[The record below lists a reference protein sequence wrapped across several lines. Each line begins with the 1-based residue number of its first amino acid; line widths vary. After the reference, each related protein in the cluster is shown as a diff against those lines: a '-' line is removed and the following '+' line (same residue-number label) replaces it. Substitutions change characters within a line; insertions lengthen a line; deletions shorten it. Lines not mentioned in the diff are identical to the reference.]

1 VSNDLIRWIASTGL
15 IKEKTM
21 EFRQLRTFIVVANL
35 LNFTRASEKLNM
47 AQSSVSAQIKSL
59 EEDLKLKLFDRIGRR
74 VLLTDAGKKLYKY
87 ARRMEE
93 MTLEIQS
100 QFAKDQDIQGSL
112 TVRVPETVAS
122 VYMPP
127 IIESFHNDHP
137 KVNLELVNCSD
148 TQLREELSTGRIDAA
163 FLITDDIHFKNVNIK
178 RLKKENL
185 ILVSAPNNPLAGYD
199 SLSWK
204 DLNGQTLFLPKTD

>member
-1 VSNDLIRWIASTGL
+1 
-15 IKEKTM
+15 M

-112 TVRVPETVAS
+112 SNE
-122 VYMPP
+122 
-127 IIESFHNDHP
+127 
-137 KVNLELVNCSD
+137 K
-148 TQLREELSTGRIDAA
+148 
-163 FLITDDIHFKNVNIK
+163 
-178 RLKKENL
+178 
-185 ILVSAPNNPLAGYD
+185 
-199 SLSWK
+199 
-204 DLNGQTLFLPKTD
+204 